1 MSIKIK
7 RALKSIYLIIFIY
20 LSFIETTFAV
30 KTSFSAETRIKVE
43 SFHNDTISTSATASN
58 FRSRLDLDLS
68 SRFYKIYF
76 QLQDSRLLGN
86 QENSPGI
93 AGKTNSSPS
102 LHQVYGQLDSP
113 LGGKNKIRFGRFEM
127 PLGSQRLFSNNNW
140 NDQGRSFEGIT
151 NERKTKRG
159 KTLYFHLINADLYP
173 MNDQFDYIIDG
184 FYSTKKMSFIKSSEQ
199 TIDSENNFTQESPLS
214 LEYYIFNE
222 NIVINPGTNTKQRQT
237 LGFRLSKNFKNM
249 NIETEY
255 AYQTGKFYSDNIEAS
270 LASINIEIPTNFTT
284 YIESFSF
291 SKEYLSGDEYL
302 LGGSDGELSGFA
314 KPFGAAHKF
323 HGYYDNPL
331 HKKFLDNAHAGLNEW
346 FFETKHKLLFDIN
359 LSIKYH
365 DFKNAIDLDV
375 YGKELDFILSKSLPF
390 GGKIVQGFSIYYPE
404 NGSRLEAGY
413 FMLII
418 NL

>member
-1 MSIKIK
+1 M
-7 RALKSIYLIIFIY
+7 RSIYFIIIIY
-20 LSFIETTFAV
+20 LSFIEISFALE
-30 KTSFSAETRIKVE
+30 TRFSAETRLKLE
-43 SFHNDTISTSATASN
+43 NFHNDTVSTSAIASN
-58 FRSRLDLDLS
+58 FRSRLNLDLT

-93 AGKTNSSPS
+93 AGRINSPPS
-102 LHQVYGQLDSP
+102 LHQVYGELDSP

-127 PLGSQRLFSNNNW
+127 PLGNQRLFSNNNW
-140 NDQGRSFEGIT
+140 NNRGRSFEGFT

-159 KTLYFHLINADLYP
+159 KLLFFHLINADLYP
-173 MNDQFDYIIDG
+173 MNDQFDYIVDG
-184 FYSTKKMSFIKSSEQ
+184 IYGTTKMSLIKSTEQ
-199 TIDSENNFTQESPLS
+199 SIDSEDSYTQNNPLS
-214 LEYYIFNE
+214 FEYYIFNE
-222 NIVINPGTNTKQRQT
+222 NIVVNPGTNTKQRQT
-237 LGFRLSKNFKNM
+237 LGFRLFKNFKKI

-255 AYQTGKFYSDNIEAS
+255 AYQTGRFYSDDIEAS
-270 LASINIEIPTNFTT
+270 LASINLEVPINFTP
-284 YIESFSF
+284 YIESLSF

-302 LGGSDGELSGFA
+302 LGGSDGKLGGFA

-331 HKKFLDNAHAGLNEW
+331 HKNFLYNSHAGLNEW
-346 FFETKHKLLFDIN
+346 FIESKHKLLFNIN

-365 DFKNAIDLDV
+365 DFKDAINFDV
-375 YGKELDFILSKSLPF
+375 YGRELDFILSKDLPF
-390 GGKIVQGFSIYYPE
+390 GGKIIQGFSIYYPE
-404 NGSRLEAGY
+404 NRSRLESGY